1 MPASA
6 WEFEGDFG
14 GEGRSPHSDDPVGAL
29 VRRARERQEEGI
41 APNVIVGELLAL
53 GRVYE
58 RRGDRDA
65 RVKVDAAV
73 EQYVGL
79 VTGRLAERARRDSL
93 TGLLNHAAFHARL
106 KAETARARRYNGRLA
121 LALFDLDRFKETND
135 REGHQEGDRLLR
147 EFARA
152 LAVTVRESDSVGRL
166 GGDEFGAILLET
178 EPKRLASFLDRL
190 YSRLPPEISVSAG
203 ARVLSDGGFHR
214 RRARRPRGRA
224 AVRAQGG
231 SGRVA
236 LPGRACPAPTQRVR
250 SPAPG
255 ADPRAAAIRRPPR
268 PP

>member
-1 MPASA
+1 MAGVPASA
-6 WEFEGDFG
+6 WEFEGDFT

-29 VRRARERQEEGI
+29 VSRARERQEEGI

-65 RVKVDAAV
+65 RAKVDAAV

-121 LALFDLDRFKETND
+121 LALFDLDQFKETND

-190 YSRLPPEISVSAG
+190 YGRLPPEISVSAG
-203 ARVLSDGGFHR
+203 AAFFPTEASTVDQLVAHADERLYAHK
-214 RRARRPRGRA
+214 AARA
-224 AVRAQGG
+224 A
-231 SGRVA
+231 
-236 LPGRACPAPTQRVR
+236 
-250 SPAPG
+250 
-255 ADPRAAAIRRPPR
+255 
-268 PP
+268 